1 MQPTPYQIYQQSAV
15 NTSTPLQLV
24 IMLYDGAIR
33 NVKLGIEGIE
43 RDDIQKA
50 NRHLLKAQSV
60 INELAGSLNM
70 QYPIAQLLLQIYD
83 YMLRK
88 LIEANIKKD
97 KDPALEVLEHLST
110 LRDAW
115 HQISKRGSAV
125 PGYG

>member
-43 RDDIQKA
+43 GEDIQKA
-50 NRHLLKAQSV
+50 NHHLLKAQSV

-70 QYPIAQLLLQIYD
+70 RYPIAQLLLQIYD

-88 LIEANIKKD
+88 LIEANVRKD
-97 KDPALEVLEHLST
+97 KDPALEVLEYLSA

>member
-43 RDDIQKA
+43 GDDIQKA
-50 NRHLLKAQSV
+50 NHHLLKAQSV

-97 KDPALEVLEHLST
+97 KDPALEVLEHLSA

-115 HQISKRGSAV
+115 NQISKRGSAV

>member
-43 RDDIQKA
+43 GDDIQKA
-50 NRHLLKAQSV
+50 NHHLLKAQSV

-88 LIEANIKKD
+88 LIEANIRKD
-97 KDPALEVLEHLST
+97 KDPALEVLEHLSA